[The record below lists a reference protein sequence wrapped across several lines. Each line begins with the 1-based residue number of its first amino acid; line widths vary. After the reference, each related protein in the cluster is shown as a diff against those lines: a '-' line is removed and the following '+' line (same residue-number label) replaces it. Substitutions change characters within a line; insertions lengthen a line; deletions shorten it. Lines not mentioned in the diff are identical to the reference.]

1 MVYIYSLLVALFI
14 IAVTLF
20 LIIRVSYKNEHS
32 LVLKTIASLIFVA
45 IGLLSII
52 KGNDIRLKAMFT
64 FGLVCGLVGDIL
76 LDLKVMYK
84 QQEKV
89 YLNCGML
96 VFGMGH
102 IAYFFGLLIYISD
115 KVLTGYGWVLLS
127 AFCLSLLI
135 GALIVRFAPKLK
147 LDMAGYKWQNFL
159 YSSVLVFMTLSSV
172 CLAIVVSYVWIM
184 AIGFILFLASD
195 LVLSMQYF
203 GGKADSKGLTIAN
216 HVLYYVAQL
225 LLATFVFFI

>member
-20 LIIRVSYKNEHS
+20 LLIRVSYKNEHS

-45 IGLLSII
+45 IGLISII
-52 KGNDIRLKAMFT
+52 KGNDIRLKAVFT
-64 FGLVCGLVGDIL
+64 FGLICGLIGDIL
-76 LDLKVMYK
+76 LDLKVMYN

-96 VFGMGH
+96 MFGMGH
-102 IAYFFGLLIYISD
+102 IAYFFGLIVYISD
-115 KVLTGYGWVLLS
+115 KVLTGYGWVLLAS
-127 AFCLSLLI
+127 FILSLLL
-135 GALIVRFAPKLK
+135 GALIVRFSPILK
-147 LDMAGYKWQNFL
+147 MDFTGYKWQNFL
-159 YSSVLVFMTLSSV
+159 YSSILIFMTLASV
-172 CLAIVVSYVWIM
+172 CLSIVVSYAWIM
-184 AIGFILFLASD
+184 AAGFILFLASD

-203 GGKADSKGLTIAN
+203 GGKQDSKVLTIIN

-225 LLATFVFFI
+225 LLATFIFFI